1 MDCTGGKR
9 GSGGGFEVVIEE
21 TKSVGV
27 RRRTE
32 AGVCVLKKRL
42 ELRKLK
48 KEFTA
53 KAQRSQRDGEELVK
67 SVERDGQGRRGRD
80 QRLRTQ

>member
-1 MDCTGGKR
+1 M
-9 GSGGGFEVVIEE
+9 VIEE

-48 KEFTA
+48 KKFTERRRDR
-53 KAQRSQRDGEELVK
+53 KGTGRNWLSQWNEMDRAAGGGIK
-67 SVERDGQGRRGRD
+67 G
-80 QRLRTQ
+80 